1 MVYGVILVYSLIFSL
16 ILNIAFFL
24 KKHVATTE
32 TNIYT
37 KLIVVNLIGIL
48 LELTC
53 LIIGQYEALRE
64 TQKYCIYAYLIYIMV
79 YMMYMSLYVYSVCY
93 CKKEDIYKK
102 LKWVTIGITVI
113 FALVTIFSP
122 LEIHITYAV
131 GRAVDIVYVYG
142 FLLLLSWILV
152 FFLNIQ
158 QANYKKFFPV
168 FLLAIMIMI
177 LSFVQK
183 ANPEVTII
191 TAIHF
196 IAVFIMYHTI
206 ENPDEKV
213 AMVEKEAKQEAE
225 RANQAKS
232 EFLASMSHELRTPL
246 NAIIGLSE
254 DIESYKNNL
263 NQEIQDDSA
272 DIVNASN
279 TLLELIGNILDISKI
294 ESGKLEIVDTYY
306 DPREEIESLT
316 KIMRTKVAEKPIEL
330 IVNISNNMPKVLY
343 GDRLR
348 IKQIVNNFLS
358 NAVKYTEKGSITLD
372 VLWLDKE
379 SKISFKVTD
388 TGNGIKKED
397 LDKVFGKFE
406 RLQVEKINTVQGT
419 GLGLA
424 ITKNLVE
431 LMNGEIGVYS
441 VYGQGTT
448 FYAVIPQQIGSLL
461 ELSKL
466 QQLSTYKPVD
476 MSAFNGKKILIVD
489 DNQLNIKVLRKAI
502 KAYNFIID
510 ECYNGKECIDKI
522 DAGNTYDLILLDN
535 LMPIMNGE
543 ETIKVLKSKP
553 NFNTHVLALT
563 ADAMTGAKEK
573 YMSLGFDDYL
583 AKPFTRDAIS
593 QKLGNIFEI
602 KSNVIGIG
610 PVEEVTNNNQTND
623 TTIGIGPIDE

>member
-24 KKHVATTE
+24 KKHVVNNE

-37 KLIVVNLIGIL
+37 KLIVINLVGII
-48 LELTC
+48 LELIC

-64 TQKYCIYAYLIYIMV
+64 IQKYFIYAYLIYIMIYV
-79 YMMYMSLYVYSVCY
+79 SYMSLYVYSICY
-93 CKKEDIYKK
+93 SNREDIYKK
-102 LKWVTIGITVI
+102 IRLATVI
-113 FALVTIFSP
+113 ISGIFVLITILSP
-122 LEIHITYAV
+122 LEVHITYAV
-131 GRAVDIVYVYG
+131 GRAVDVVYVQG
-142 FLLLLSWILV
+142 FLFLLSWLFV
-152 FFLNIQ
+152 VFLNIRQ
-158 QANYKKFFPV
+158 VNYRKIFPV

-183 ANPEVTII
+183 VNPEVTII

-522 DAGNTYDLILLDN
+522 DEGNTYDLILLDN